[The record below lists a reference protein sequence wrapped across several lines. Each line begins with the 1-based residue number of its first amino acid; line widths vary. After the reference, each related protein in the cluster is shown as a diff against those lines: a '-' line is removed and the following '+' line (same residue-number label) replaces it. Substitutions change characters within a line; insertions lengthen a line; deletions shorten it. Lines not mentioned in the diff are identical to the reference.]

1 MAILKAV
8 LYILAVLFLVGGGLC
23 AATAVFVPADG
34 MGEIMALA
42 LVVMLVSFVVM
53 KLVGRP
59 KFAAGSAGEA
69 VLYFILF
76 LFFGMPLVQGL
87 AYTVGLGMAAPYVSL
102 AALVAVLVILL
113 KRYDRRAMRQAR
125 ESLEP
130 ASPDQPPP
138 PET

>member
-102 AALVAVLVILL
+102 AALVAVVAFLL
-113 KRYDRRAMRQAR
+113 RRYGRQAKKQAMALT
-125 ESLEP
+125 ETP
-130 ASPDQPPP
+130 PIDPPP
-138 PET
+138 PQA

>member
-102 AALVAVLVILL
+102 AALVAVVAFLL
-113 KRYDRRAMRQAR
+113 RRYGRQAKKQAMAR
-125 ESLEP
+125 TEP
-130 ASPDQPPP
+130 PPIDPPP
-138 PET
+138 PQA